1 VTDPTAPT
9 GQMPQQPASDELLR
23 LFAAFGLPGQ
33 RERFCDG
40 PPDQATWSALLGRA
54 RGQRVPGL
62 LLAAIDAEA
71 VPVTDEQR
79 DEARERHLEAMASV
93 LRLERRLLEVADVLD
108 AEGLAMVA
116 LKGSALAHL
125 AYPDPGWRFF
135 GDVDVLVRGDE
146 LDAVIAALTDA
157 FGAVRAVPEVRPGYD
172 RRFAKSVTL
181 RCADGIELDV
191 HRNLVFGTF
200 GFAID
205 LDVLFA
211 TAQRFELGGRELTAL
226 GPEARLLHACF
237 HAGLGDP
244 SPRMN
249 SVRDVAQ
256 QLLTGDHD
264 PGRVLELAQRW
275 DSLAVLQRGIRLC
288 RELLDVEVAGPL
300 AEATAAYRPTPRET
314 RAIDSYVGTNRSHSA
329 KVIASLPF
337 IDGLGAKSAFVAGT
351 ALPSRQFVEGRQEGR
366 GAWLKKGWRSL
377 RRRWSR

>member
-9 GQMPQQPASDELLR
+9 GTVRHQPASDELLR
-23 LFAAFGLPGQ
+23 LVAAFGLPGQ
-33 RERFCDG
+33 RARFCDG
-40 PPDQATWSALLGRA
+40 PPDQAAWSALLGRA

-62 LLAAIDAEA
+62 LLAAIDAGA
-71 VPVTDEQR
+71 VPVRDEQR
-79 DEARERHLEAMASV
+79 EEAREHHLEAMASV

-108 AEGLAMVA
+108 TEGLAMVV

-135 GDVDVLVRGDE
+135 GDVDVLVRGDD
-146 LDAVIAALTDA
+146 LAAVLATLTDA
-157 FGAVRAVPEVRPGYD
+157 FGAARAVPEVRPGYD

-205 LDVLFA
+205 LEVLFD
-211 TAQRFELGGRELTAL
+211 TAERFELGGRELAAL
-226 GPEARLLHACF
+226 GPEARLLHACY

-256 QLLTGDHD
+256 LLLTGDHE
-264 PGRVLELAQRW
+264 PGRALALAERW
-275 DSLAVLQRGIRLC
+275 GSLAVLQRGIRLC
-288 RELLDVEVAGPL
+288 RELLGVEVAGPL
-300 AEATAAYRPTPRET
+300 AEATAAYRPSARES
-314 RAIDSYVGTNRSHSA
+314 RAIDSYVGSNRSHSA
-329 KVIASLPF
+329 KVVASLPF
-337 IDGLGAKSAFVAGT
+337 IDGPRAKTAFVVGT
-351 ALPSRQFVEGRQEGR
+351 ALPSRQFVAGRREGR